1 MTARSTWCPY
11 NTVAMA
17 SDSDRKPLRFA
28 IALGGGLVFAGSLL
42 YFTWQYAVGFDAPA
56 VGDAWTFPIAID
68 LLLFTAFAMHHSL
81 FARSGFKDALTRVVP
96 PALERTTYVWIAS
109 VMFIAICALW
119 RPVPGFV
126 WNVEGTG
133 AVLLRMLQ
141 TAGVLFTL
149 AAARH
154 LDILDLSGIR
164 SALGLPSNR
173 PMKLDEHGP
182 YGLVRHPIYLGW
194 IFMVWP
200 APFMNGTRLAFA
212 AISTIYLI
220 VAIPFEER
228 DLNRTFGEAYE
239 HYADRVRHK
248 ILPWIY

>member
-1 MTARSTWCPY
+1 MAARSTSCPY

-17 SDSDRKPLRFA
+17 SDSDRKPLRLA

-42 YFTWQYAVGFDAPA
+42 YFTWQYAFGFDAPA
-56 VGDAWTFPIAID
+56 ADDARAFPNTID

-81 FARSGFKDALTRVVP
+81 FARSGFKAALTRVVP

-109 VMFIAICALW
+109 VMFIAVCALW
-119 RPVPGFV
+119 QPVAGVV
-126 WNVEGTG
+126 WRVEGAG
-133 AVLLRMLQ
+133 
-141 TAGVLFTL
+141 AGVLRVFQLAGVVFTL
-149 AAARH
+149 ASARH

-164 SALGLPSNR
+164 AALNIPSNR

-200 APFMNGTRLAFA
+200 APFMNGTRLVFA
-212 AISTIYLI
+212 AISTLYLV
-220 VAIPFEER
+220 VAIPYEER
-228 DLNRTFGEAYE
+228 DLHRTFGEAYQE
-239 HYADRVRHK
+239 YAGRVRYKVLPK
-248 ILPWIY
+248 IY